1 MTLHAQCAW
10 HECLPQPCLCL
21 AAATIITVT
30 ACQRPQVCHCEHILQ
45 PAIRHLSTIPNPACT
60 DSAIDSRLLAALAPW
75 IARMVTCRRIKFS
88 ACLSA
93 TYAASNPDGTHG
105 AAALLRLARWRSVL
119 RQPDDGYTTD
129 AAHFEG
135 NVKQLSTWLALHL
148 AWLDQQFSDVMA
160 GKDNG
165 AGMGTAAAGPAA
177 AGPAGAAP
185 VGPLAAVFGKLVGMM
200 G

>member
-1 MTLHAQCAW
+1 M
-10 HECLPQPCLCL
+10 LP
-21 AAATIITVT
+21 
-30 ACQRPQVCHCEHILQ
+30 
-45 PAIRHLSTIPNPACT
+45 
-60 DSAIDSRLLAALAPW
+60 
-75 IARMVTCRRIKFS
+75 
-88 ACLSA
+88 
-93 TYAASNPDGTHG
+93 ASNPDDAH
-105 AAALLRLARWRSVL
+105 AAAASLSPARWRSVL

-135 NVKQLSTWLALHL
+135 SVKQLSTWLALHL
-148 AWLDQQFSDVMA
+148 AWLDQQFAEVMA

-165 AGMGTAAAGPAA
+165 VGMGSAA